1 MTVMTPNDRQ
11 LLGEGGLALDDN
23 AYAQTIAGIGMY
35 QKSYGEHQLIGWSP
49 HNFRIFLERK
59 DPKQIQEA
67 LSKAHEAWLTTLA
80 SIPNKRLAVE
90 EGSIYQEDPDPFSI
104 VRILNHPSVG
114 SDSVIIEV
122 KMPQADLKW
131 QWPLRIEALQK
142 DLERLN
148 LCGLAKVWPS
158 SNLAEIDHI
167 SREKARCE
175 ILVILDSA
183 RSALSRILALPY
195 HIRACHVLLIS
206 PVDVAWRS
214 LSSHVNALTA
224 ETQAGAVSLIA
235 CKEDEA
241 VDHINRFVEEL
252 SHNTPFDIALSQA
265 FPRDSSFHLIDLSML
280 DTTAMTTAA
289 RDIGRSLRHLP
300 RKARLSVPD
309 ESLVRAELKWTSR
322 KSPTALGAE
331 LEKKAYK
338 IHYDAESKG
347 ASSLKDISVAMR
359 SARHEVA
366 SREIPRFLQGDLFK
380 YAEGRSIIENRG
392 FVVGFRYRLDVFIG
406 PEGEGAI
413 MATRVFDDTQLD
425 WQKRN
430 SYTLQVMFADPRQW
444 DQPFTGTLILPR
456 EGTSSKCSFVFS
468 PTMPGPFAGRITLY
482 YRGRILQTALLES
495 TVVEQESALEKLNL
509 LEPLRFRVESQIRH
523 SLSTLDDRRR
533 FDVCMVLNHTA
544 AGTPAASVAGKEGA
558 YIASL
563 DKVKP
568 HLSAI
573 NGILNDVA
581 NDVKR
586 YSKGLLS
593 KDNAKLL
600 YDLACEGRWI
610 YRNLVLDYLY
620 SSSAAEAF
628 RKAEHL
634 QILSTRPDLP
644 IPLEFV
650 YEYPPPK
657 ECAPVCKNAEKAL
670 RDGQCPADCKP
681 DRSPAPRVC
690 PLGFWGLSKVIE
702 RHEIKPSS
710 LGLDMT
716 KPALVMSEPIE
727 GRDILSLKGASLLAA
742 SKQVPVTDRN
752 KLEQSMKAAWTRFGK
767 VISVNGWKNW
777 QETVKNMQPVMLLAL
792 PHAGGAGAN
801 ISLEISGDTLKSD
814 YIDES
819 YLKGNAT
826 AAGPLVVLF
835 GCDTANVANTEAYT
849 GHVTVFR
856 QADAALV
863 VGTVAT
869 VFGPD
874 AAKVAEQLVLRLVAA
889 AEKSTQRFGEVL
901 RQVKREAVAD
911 SLMLAM
917 CLIAFGDADWRFN

>member
-1 MTVMTPNDRQ
+1 MTKITANDRQ
-11 LLGEGGLALDDN
+11 LLGEAGLALSDN
-23 AYAQTIAGIGMY
+23 DYVQTIAGIGMY
-35 QKSYGEHQLIGWSP
+35 QKIYDKHRFIGWSP
-49 HNFRIFLERK
+49 HNFRIFFERR
-59 DPKQIQEA
+59 DPQQIQAA
-67 LSKAHEAWLTTLA
+67 LSKAREDWLKMPA
-80 SIPNKRLAVE
+80 DIPNRRLAVE
-90 EGSIYQEDPDPFSI
+90 EGDIYHEDPDPFSI
-104 VRILNHPSVG
+104 VRILNHPIVG
-114 SDSVIIEV
+114 SDSVFIESN
-122 KMPQADLKW
+122 MPQADLKW
-131 QWPLRIEALQK
+131 QWPLRIEALQS

-148 LCGLAKVWPS
+148 LRGLAKVWPS
-158 SNLAEIDHI
+158 SNLAKVDQI
-167 SREKARCE
+167 SREQSRCE

-183 RSALSRILALPY
+183 RSALRRILTLPY
-195 HIRACHVLLIS
+195 HIRACHVLMIS

-224 ETQAGAVSLIA
+224 ETQAGAVSLVA
-235 CKEDEA
+235 CKEDKA

-252 SHNTPFDIALSQA
+252 SHNTPFDIALAQA
-265 FPRDSSFHLIDLSML
+265 FPRNSSFHLIDLSML

-300 RKARLSVPD
+300 RKARLSVPGD
-309 ESLVRAELKWTSR
+309 SLARAGLKWTSA
-322 KSPTALGAE
+322 KSPTALGVE
-331 LEKKAYK
+331 LEKKASK
-338 IHYDAESKG
+338 IHYNAESKG

-359 SARHEVA
+359 SARHEAVSKEVA
-366 SREIPRFLQGDLFK
+366 RFLQGDLFK
-380 YAEGRSIIENRG
+380 FSEGHPITESRG
-392 FVVGFRYRLDVFIG
+392 FVVGLRYRLDIFIG
-406 PEGEGAI
+406 PKGKGAI
-413 MATRVFDDTQLD
+413 TATGKLDETLLD
-425 WQKRN
+425 WQKKN
-430 SYTLQVMFADPRQW
+430 SYTLQVMFADPHQW
-444 DQPFTGTLILPR
+444 GQPFTGILKLPR
-456 EGTSSKCSFVFS
+456 EGTSSKCIFVFS
-468 PTMPGPFAGRITLY
+468 PTTPGPFVGRITLY
-482 YRGRILQTALLES
+482 YRGRILQTALLKS
-495 TVVEQESALEKLNL
+495 TVVEQESALEKLSL
-509 LEPLRFRVESQIRH
+509 SEPLLFFVESQIRR
-523 SLSTLDDRRR
+523 SLATLDERRR

-657 ECAPVCKNAEKAL
+657 EGARVCKNAEKAL
-670 RDGQCPADCKP
+670 REGQCPADCKP
-681 DRSPAPRVC
+681 DQSPAPHVC

-702 RHEIKPSS
+702 RHEINPAS
-710 LGLDMT
+710 LGLDLT

-727 GRDILSLKGASLLAA
+727 GRDILSLKGASLVAA
-742 SKQVPVTDRN
+742 SKQVPVAERT
-752 KLEQSMKAAWTRFGK
+752 KLEKSMKAAWNRFGK
-767 VISVNGWKNW
+767 VISVNGWKDW
-777 QETVKNMQPVMLLAL
+777 QKTVKNMRPVMLLAL
-792 PHAGGAGAN
+792 PHAGGTGAN

-819 YLKGNAT
+819 YLKGDAKAT
-826 AAGPLVVLF
+826 GPLVVLF

-863 VGTVAT
+863 VGTIAT

-874 AAKVAEQLVLRLVAA
+874 AAKVAEQLVLRLVTAT
-889 AEKSTQRFGEVL
+889 ENSTQRFGEVL